1 MKNKSTTTKAARKGP
16 HATIEKNHETNAKIR
31 SMKHPII
38 PSLGLAVL
46 VGVSLVTPAHAAVVT
61 LDDFNLRQGNS
72 SVYALAGES
81 MSSTGYYGGEV
92 FNPGTIAGN
101 RVTYVSS
108 AGIDRSAY

>member
-1 MKNKSTTTKAARKGP
+1 MKNKSTATKAARKGP

-61 LDDFNLRQGNS
+61 IDDFSLRQGNTW
-72 SVYALAGES
+72 VYALAGGS
-81 MSSTGYYGGEV
+81 QSSTERYPGEV
-92 FNPGTIAGN
+92 FNPGTIAQCL
-101 RVTYVSS
+101 
-108 AGIDRSAY
+108 